1 MFSHRNPTV
10 IGNNHDKQVFSSRK
24 LRVENFPGII
34 KIATIF
40 IKTTFKDSKK
50 LQGLKLC
57 IKVQSLAVFLY
68 IAKAT
73 DFR

>member
-34 KIATIF
+34 KIATILSKQRL
-40 IKTTFKDSKK
+40 KTPKSYKD
-50 LQGLKLC
+50 
-57 IKVQSLAVFLY
+57 
-68 IAKAT
+68 
-73 DFR
+73 